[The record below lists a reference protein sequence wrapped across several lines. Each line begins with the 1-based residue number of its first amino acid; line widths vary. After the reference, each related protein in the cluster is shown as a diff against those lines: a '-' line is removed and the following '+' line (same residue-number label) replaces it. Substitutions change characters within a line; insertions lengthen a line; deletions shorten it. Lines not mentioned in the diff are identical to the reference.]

1 MKSFLLSLSLV
12 LLGTTAFAHGGPV
25 DGGYPNAPCEKNQK
39 FSAWLAG
46 VEKDARTAGVN
57 ASTWNNAVDEMTL
70 NSDVVRR
77 DRAQGVFNQTF
88 LQFAKN
94 ATSSSRLSKG
104 QGLMKKHKAMFDRI
118 EQTYGVPSAVL
129 VTFWALESDF
139 RQSEMGNFPILS
151 SMATLAYDCRR
162 PGFFRN
168 ELIHA
173 MLLIQRGDLP
183 QERMIGAWAG
193 ELGGMQFTPS
203 DYYKYG
209 VDFDG
214 DGRRDLVRSVPDMMA
229 SSANFLVGLGW
240 KRGEPWLQEVRVPEN
255 MPWQEADL
263 QITHPRSQWARWG
276 VTAANGELLRDEKGA
291 SLLLPM
297 GRLGPA
303 FLAYPNFRPFLGW
316 NAAMVYSST
325 VAYFAT
331 RFAGAPV
338 MKAGRGEVVPLT
350 NEQMMQLQRELQRLG
365 YDIGGKV
372 DGKLGQSTRASVK
385 KAQIRVGLPADS
397 YPTEELLE
405 RIQGLR

>member
-1 MKSFLLSLSLV
+1 MKSCFLAVSLILST
-12 LLGTTAFAHGGPV
+12 GAAFAHGGNNDV
-25 DGGYPNAPCEKNQK
+25 YPNAPCEKNQR
-39 FSAWLAG
+39 FPAWLAG
-46 VEKDARTAGVN
+46 VEKDARAAGVN
-57 ASTWNNAVDEMTL
+57 ASTWNGAIAEMTL
-70 NSDVVRR
+70 NPDVVRR

-104 QGLMKKHKAMFDRI
+104 QSLMKKYKPMFDRI
-118 EQTYGVPSAVL
+118 ESVYGVPASVL

-139 RQSEMGNFPILS
+139 HDSEMGNFPILS
-151 SMATLAYDCRR
+151 SMTTLAFDCRR

-173 MLLIQRGDLP
+173 LLMIQRGDLP

-214 DGRRDLVRSVPDMMA
+214 DGHRDLVRSVPDMMT

-240 KRGEPWLQEVRVPEN
+240 QRGEPWLQEVVVPEN

-263 QITHPRSQWARWG
+263 AITHPRSRWAGWG
-276 VTAANGELLRDEKGA
+276 VRAANGELPRDEKGA

-316 NAAMVYSST
+316 NAAMVYSTT
-325 VAYFAT
+325 VAYFAS

-338 MKAGRGEVVPLT
+338 LKPGRGEVIPLS
-350 NEQMMQLQRELQRLG
+350 NDQMKQLQRELQRLG
-365 YDIGGKV
+365 YDIGGTI
-372 DGKLGQSTRASVK
+372 DGKLGASTRASVK
-385 KAQIRVGLPADS
+385 KVQIRVGLPADS
-397 YPTEELLE
+397 YPTGELLE
-405 RIQGLR
+405 RLENLR